1 MTLDGNCL
9 EKYMKSDCAGKSTAS
24 LYCLWC
30 FSSDKCNE
38 REEREKEKI
47 MVLIQSNSDN
57 DISACEQQKL
67 QNRLEFSGK
76 SEHP

>member
-1 MTLDGNCL
+1 MR
-9 EKYMKSDCAGKSTAS
+9 EKR
-24 LYCLWC
+24 
-30 FSSDKCNE
+30 E
-38 REEREKEKI
+38 RKKEKI
-47 MVLIQSNSDN
+47 KVLIQSDSDN

>member
-1 MTLDGNCL
+1 MVIVLRNTWNLIVL
-9 EKYMKSDCAGKSTAS
+9 EKALHHCTA
-24 LYCLWC
+24 CGA
-30 FSSDKCNE
+30 FPQTNAM
-38 REEREKEKI
+38 REKREREKIK
-47 MVLIQSNSDN
+47 VLIQSNSDN